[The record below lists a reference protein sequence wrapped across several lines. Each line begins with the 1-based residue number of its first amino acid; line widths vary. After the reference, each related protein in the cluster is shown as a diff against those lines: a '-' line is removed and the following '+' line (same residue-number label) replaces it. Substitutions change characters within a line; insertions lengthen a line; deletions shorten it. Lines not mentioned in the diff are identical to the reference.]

1 MIDLD
6 RLKSRVKQSA
16 QIVAKHSGKVISLGN
31 QLAQLR
37 DKPSVLNV
45 IGVAS
50 TLLVS
55 AVGGVAP
62 PPGLAD
68 RAAQLAG
75 FCLQGI
81 DLFHMLASFRV
92 RPPRAYAQGSD
103 GDWECFDFYGIVVM
117 GHPTQMCT
125 LRVGG
130 DLDTFRRVLRDHIW
144 SMCNGQL
151 ELSTV
156 SKDWGAPVRLRAITP
171 ALAVSSE
178 KAVEVWRRVEPF
190 IKAKRPRS
198 VLIDGRPGTGKS
210 TIVRWLAEQV
220 EGHKLR
226 IPSADL
232 GCLRPAVLCD
242 LVRFLG
248 PSVIMV
254 DDFDRTYGATDLLD
268 FFEQAR
274 DTFSLLLVTTN
285 SLEHIDPAVI
295 RPRRFDELLT
305 VDSLGDNFVRVH
317 LGPALWSALSADHQ
331 EAVLKWPAAY
341 LDELK
346 DRMELIPG
354 AVLADEVTTLGQRL
368 AKRAVPSWLDKLMAA
383 KDKENKTG

>member
-6 RLKSRVKQSA
+6 RLKVRIKSGA
-16 QIVAKHSGKVISLGN
+16 QVVAKHSGKVISIGN

-37 DKPSVLNV
+37 DKPSALNV
-45 IGVAS
+45 VGVAS

-55 AVGGVAP
+55 ALGGVAP

-75 FCLQGI
+75 FFLQGI
-81 DLFHMLASFRV
+81 DLFHMMASFRTP
-92 RPPRAYAQGSD
+92 PPRAYAQGND
-103 GDWECFDFYGIVVM
+103 GDWECFEFYGIEVM
-117 GHPTQMCT
+117 GHPTQVCS

-130 DLDTFRRVLRDHIW
+130 DLDMFRRVLRDHIW
-144 SMCNGQL
+144 SMCAGQL

-156 SKDWGAPVRLRAITP
+156 SKDCDAPVRLRVISP
-171 ALAVSSE
+171 APAVSSD
-178 KAVEVWRRVEPF
+178 KAREVWQRVEPF
-190 IKAKRPRS
+190 IKAGRPRS

-220 EGHKLR
+220 EGYKLR
-226 IPSADL
+226 VPSADL
-232 GCLRPAVLCD
+232 GYLRPAVLCD

-274 DTFSLLLVTTN
+274 DTFKLLLVTTN
-285 SLEHIDPAVI
+285 SLEHLDPAVI

-305 VDSLGDNFVRVH
+305 VDSLGDSFVQAF
-317 LGPALWSALSADHQ
+317 LGELWGELKADEQ

-341 LDELK
+341 LDELR
-346 DRMELIPG
+346 DRMALIPG
-354 AVLADEVTTLGQRL
+354 AKLEVEVATLGQRL

-383 KDKENKTG
+383 KETKA

>member
-1 MIDLD
+1 MIDID
-6 RLKSRVKQSA
+6 SLKVRIKSGA
-16 QIVAKHSGKVISLGN
+16 QVIAQHSGKVISIGN

-37 DKPSVLNV
+37 EKPSMLNV

-68 RAAQLAG
+68 RAAQLNG
-75 FCLQGI
+75 FFLQGI
-81 DLFHMLASFRV
+81 DLFHMMASFRTA
-92 RPPRAYAQGSD
+92 PPRAYSQGND
-103 GDWECFDFYGIVVM
+103 GDWECFDFYGIEVM
-117 GHPTQMCT
+117 GHATQVCS

-130 DLDTFRRVLRDHIW
+130 DLDVFRRVLRDHIW

-156 SKDWGAPVRLRAITP
+156 SKDWNASVRLRVISPAPAIP
-171 ALAVSSE
+171 SD
-178 KAVEVWRRVEPF
+178 KAREVWQRVAPF
-190 IKAKRPRS
+190 ITAGRPRS

-210 TIVRWLAEQV
+210 TIVRWLAAQV
-220 EGHKLR
+220 DGYKLR
-226 IPSADL
+226 VPSADL
-232 GCLRPAVLCD
+232 GYLRPAVLCD

-274 DTFSLLLVTTN
+274 DTFKLLLVTTN
-285 SLEHIDPAVI
+285 SLEHLDPAVI

-305 VDSLGDNFVRVH
+305 VDSLGDSFVQGF
-317 LGPALWSALSADHQ
+317 LGPLWDAMSPEDR

-341 LDELK
+341 LDELR
-346 DRMELIPG
+346 DRMELIPD
-354 AVLADEVTTLGQRL
+354 AQLATEVMTLGQRL
-368 AKRAVPSWLDKLMAA
+368 AKRPVPSWLDRLMAKEA
-383 KDKENKTG
+383 KAG